1 MTKQVTDGMEPA
13 EVKRTEALAAEIFT
27 DIANKWA
34 LLIINTIGESTLR
47 FTELCAAV
55 EGISH
60 KMLAQTLRILE
71 RDGVVDRLVYP
82 TVPPR
87 VDYSLTDAGLV
98 LRTTV
103 NALCIWTRQHVD
115 HIDQAR
121 QRFDER
127 QARPS
132 STVAQE
138 T

>member
-1 MTKQVTDGMEPA
+1 MTKQMSDSMEPA
-13 EVKRTEALAAEIFT
+13 EVKRTEALSAEIFT
-27 DIANKWA
+27 NIANKWA
-34 LLIINTIGESTLR
+34 LLIINTLGEGTMR

-55 EGISH
+55 EGVSH

-71 RDGVVDRLVYP
+71 RDGVVNRLVHP

-87 VDYSLTDAGLV
+87 VDYSLTDAGLM

-103 NALCIWTRQHVD
+103 NAMCVWTRQHVH

-127 QARPS
+127 Q
-132 STVAQE
+132 V
-138 T
+138 